1 MSILPSSVRLHG
13 LIKWSTIVIAIGIPV
28 GTISAGFLFAL
39 NYVTDVREENKWLI
53 LLLPLAGLLIVLLY
67 NVYGDRTNKG
77 NNLILEEYYRPS
89 LPIPGIM
96 APLIILTTLL
106 THLFGGSAGREGTAV
121 QYGATIADQFSKR
134 LQLTK
139 KERRIV
145 LCCGIA
151 AGFASLFGT
160 PLAAAVFAVEL
171 FRVGKSR
178 YHILF
183 PTLITAYLAHLTS
196 LVWNAPHIHYPN
208 VIILD
213 FITFDVLWI
222 VGLGLLCGLTA
233 RLFIYSGNLFGQLF
247 KRIQN
252 AYLRIVAG
260 SILLIICMICLGSTK
275 YIGLGLPTIVDSF
288 QQPQALYDFF
298 IKIVLTTLTLSIGFK
313 GGEVTPLFF
322 IGATLASALS
332 LYIPVD
338 IMLLTAVGFVAV
350 FAGSTKTPLACAIMA
365 VELFGISVGIY
376 ALLGCFSAVVV
387 SGRQGIY
394 RSQRNIKFG
403 SKPER

>member
-1 MSILPSSVRLHG
+1 MSILPSSVRLHE
-13 LIKWSTIVIAIGIPV
+13 LIKWSTIIIAIGIPV

-53 LLLPLAGLLIVLLY
+53 LFLPLAGLFIVFLY
-67 NVYGDRTNKG
+67 KKYGDQANKG

-89 LPIPGIM
+89 RPISWVM

-121 QYGATIADQFSKR
+121 QYGATIADQLSR
-134 LQLTK
+134 YLQFTE

-160 PLAAAVFAVEL
+160 PFAATVFAVEL

-178 YHILF
+178 HHILLPAF
-183 PTLITAYLAHLTS
+183 ITAYLAHITC
-196 LVWNAPHIHYPN
+196 LVWNAPHTHYPD

-213 FITFDVLWI
+213 FISFDVLWI

-233 RLFIYSGNLFGQLF
+233 RLFIYSGDLFGQLF

-252 AYLRIVAG
+252 AYLRVVTG
-260 SILLIICMICLGSTK
+260 SILLIICTICLGTTK

-288 QQPQALYDFF
+288 QQPQELYDFF

-338 IMLLTAVGFVAV
+338 ILLLTAVGFVSV

-365 VELFGISVGIY
+365 MELFGIPVGIY
-376 ALLGCFSAVVV
+376 ALLGCFSTVMI
-387 SGRQGIY
+387 SGRKGIY
-394 RSQRNIKFG
+394 SSQRNIK
-403 SKPER
+403 